1 MTPLCVEVPETAA
14 REISMG
20 ETLKAA
26 ADDHRDLKAVRADR
40 VTGQLRNSKGGRKTE
55 QFQPAEA
62 VGSIS
67 YL

>member
-1 MTPLCVEVPETAA
+1 MIKA
-14 REISMG
+14 REIIAG
-20 ETLKAA
+20 LRPEAA
-26 ADDHRDLKAVRADR
+26 ADDHRDSSEIRADR

-62 VGSIS
+62 VGSIL